1 MIFDRLAKLK
11 PRQIDLAGA
20 AIALVAAAGLFMPK
34 VNPLLRS
41 DSFLQQQQQQ
51 LAVSLRNEKDLT
63 AFLVDQRAR
72 LAEINACL
80 RTEKIRLE
88 SASNINQ
95 RIANLTRL
103 AAGTGLSVNEI
114 LPGATV
120 NGERFDS
127 VPVQMTASGSY
138 PTCATFLCRLTD
150 TFPDTSVGS
159 FELSADPQEPGA
171 PANFQVNLI
180 WHAKAQR
187 TVGR

>member
-1 MIFDRLAKLK
+1 MTFDKLAKLK

-20 AIALVAAAGLFMPK
+20 AIALIAAAGLFMPK
-34 VNPLLRS
+34 INPLLRS
-41 DSFLQQQQQQ
+41 DAFLHQQQQQ

-72 LAEINACL
+72 LTEINASL
-80 RTEKIRLE
+80 RKEKIRLE
-88 SASNINQ
+88 AASNINH

-103 AAGTGLSVNEI
+103 AAGTGLNVNEI
-114 LPGATV
+114 LPGATI
-120 NGERFDS
+120 NGERFDR
-127 VPVQMTASGSY
+127 VPVQMSASGSY

-159 FELSADPQEPGA
+159 FELSADPEKPGE

-187 TVGR
+187 NAQR